1 MSHFPDQGRGL
12 AELGCTP
19 GLGTGHCLSLLPS
32 HRPQESPTQC
42 PRMVFFQRA
51 DSQEGTFSPLA
62 DPGDTVG
69 IALFFHLVF
78 HSLSKE
84 FGGAHNVFC

>member
-1 MSHFPDQGRGL
+1 
-12 AELGCTP
+12 
-19 GLGTGHCLSLLPS
+19 
-32 HRPQESPTQC
+32 
-42 PRMVFFQRA
+42 MVFFQRA

-69 IALFFHLVF
+69 IALFFYLVF